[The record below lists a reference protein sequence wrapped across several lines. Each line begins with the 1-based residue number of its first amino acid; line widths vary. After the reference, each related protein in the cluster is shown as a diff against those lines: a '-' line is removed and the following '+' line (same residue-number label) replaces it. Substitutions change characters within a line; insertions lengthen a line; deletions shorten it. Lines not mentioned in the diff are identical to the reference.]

1 MNKKRKRL
9 NSGTSNQSKF
19 RSVTAIGGESYS
31 AQSFT
36 GQYLSSRGGGGQGT
50 QLINS
55 DLLKRFTED
64 LDS

>member
-9 NSGTSNQSKF
+9 NSGTSNQSKL

-31 AQSFT
+31 AHSYT

-50 QLINS
+50 
-55 DLLKRFTED
+55 
-64 LDS
+64 